1 MLKKFKILKKISEN
15 LRFID
20 IIKFRRNIAICK
32 SVGRL
37 RAWSMLVAV
46 TFVLIILCFL
56 LVPILSN
63 IMAFKNVLQQLLN
76 IFSGSFSSAQKE
88 EK

>member
-1 MLKKFKILKKISEN
+1 M
-15 LRFID
+15 
-20 IIKFRRNIAICK
+20 
-32 SVGRL
+32 
-37 RAWSMLVAV
+37 AV

-56 LVPILSN
+56 LAPILSN

-76 IFSGSFSSAQKE
+76 IFSGSFSTAQKE